1 MDEAHDMLLEGMLK
15 RDRVGKEKAWNLIWT
30 VSSSNSRI
38 DFGNLKGFLEIDK
51 EMFGRCLGLG
61 MMLLERRKQDERD
74 GA

>member
-38 DFGNLKGFLEIDK
+38 DFGNLKGFLETDK
-51 EMFGRCLGLG
+51 GLG

>member
-38 DFGNLKGFLEIDK
+38 DFGNLKGFLETNK
-51 EMFGRCLGLG
+51 EVKISKVAGQTKWS
-61 MMLLERRKQDERD
+61 MLISSNNPNI
-74 GA
+74 